1 MFAIKTAYLSEKGG
15 RVRNEDACGYWVSG
29 HLGCW
34 VVSDG
39 AGGHGSGDVAS
50 RIVVSTILQTFSQ
63 NAFVAAEYAA
73 QLLHTANNA
82 VINAK
87 RSGITRDNMHAT
99 ATLLVIDAEA
109 ARAIW
114 CHAGDTRL
122 YLIRDGRIVHRSRD
136 HSLVQN
142 LIDAGYG
149 GEEIIRGHPQRSLL
163 TSAVGSDDPIEL
175 AVGGEN
181 LSLLAGDVFLI
192 CTDGW
197 WEYVDEPLMLEL
209 LARSGSPEDW
219 LARMSA
225 ALNGTV
231 NGENDNYTAMCI
243 YVEAVESPTTVI
255 RPAEAE
261 TAAGVLSLGDPA

>member
-1 MFAIKTAYLSEKGG
+1 MLVMKTAYLSEKGG
-15 RVRNEDACGYWVSG
+15 RVRNEDACGYWVAGSI
-29 HLGCW
+29 GCW

-63 NAFVAAEYAA
+63 RAFVSPDYAA

-82 VINAK
+82 VIDAK
-87 RSGITRDNMHAT
+87 RSGVTRDNMHAT
-99 ATLLVIDAEA
+99 ATLLMIDAESS
-109 ARAIW
+109 RAIW
-114 CHAGDTRL
+114 CHAGDTRI
-122 YLIRDGRIVHRSRD
+122 YLIRGGRIVHRSRD

-181 LSLLAGDVFLI
+181 LGLQAGDVFLI

-197 WEYVDEPLMLEL
+197 WEYVDEPHMLDL
-209 LARSGSPEDW
+209 LALSASPEDW
-219 LARMSA
+219 LGRMSA
-225 ALNGTV
+225 ALNDTV
-231 NGENDNYTAMCI
+231 DGENDNYTAMCI
-243 YVEAVESPTTVI
+243 HVEAVEEPTTVI
-255 RPAEAE
+255 LPAENE
-261 TAAGVLSLGDPA
+261 TAAGAPSQGDPA